1 MNKFPLPEEMDHLFK
16 NIGISFLGL
25 FRILYHT
32 PIFLNAYNLQKEY
45 HIQIDKI
52 KDSKRVTNQVCQ
64 QELMMVWQEL

>member
-1 MNKFPLPEEMDHLFK
+1 MDHLFI

-25 FRILYHT
+25 FQILHHSSL
-32 PIFLNAYNLQKEY
+32 FLTADNLQKEY